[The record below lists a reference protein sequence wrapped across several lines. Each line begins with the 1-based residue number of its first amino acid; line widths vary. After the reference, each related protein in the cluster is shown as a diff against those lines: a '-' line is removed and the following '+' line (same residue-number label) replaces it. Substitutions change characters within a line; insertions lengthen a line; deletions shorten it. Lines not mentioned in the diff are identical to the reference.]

1 MNTGLILNYLTEL
14 SENNNREWYH
24 LHKAQYKEA
33 EAEFE
38 ELLQRLILEIGKTDN
53 RNIIASVD

>member
-38 ELLQRLILEIGKTDN
+38 
-53 RNIIASVD
+53 